1 MTILETIVPVFII
14 IGLSYAL
21 QMKKRLDMKPLI
33 ETGIYL
39 ASPCLIFGSLSS
51 KAYSLHELLPVISS
65 AGVVITGALVLSR
78 VIFVSLKLSE
88 IDARSLPV
96 VLLNAGN
103 LGLPISL
110 FAFGE
115 EGLGIA
121 VMFFVTSA
129 LFTYTLGVF
138 LAARSNKES
147 DRPWLEVFKLPL
159 IYAAISGVIVSTLG
173 IEIPEMIAR
182 PIDLLGQAAIPLFLI
197 SLGMS
202 LVEVKP
208 REHLPA
214 ALLSA
219 SMRIGIGLSLGV
231 AVTMALG
238 LDGLLRQVIIVQS
251 AMPPAVASYML
262 SKKYECR
269 PDLVA
274 ATIFVGTL
282 MSMVTI
288 PLILGFVS

>member
-1 MTILETIVPVFII
+1 
-14 IGLSYAL
+14 
-21 QMKKRLDMKPLI
+21 
-33 ETGIYL
+33 
-39 ASPCLIFGSLSS
+39 
-51 KAYSLHELLPVISS
+51 
-65 AGVVITGALVLSR
+65 
-78 VIFVSLKLSE
+78 
-88 IDARSLPV
+88 
-96 VLLNAGN
+96 
-103 LGLPISL
+103 
-110 FAFGE
+110 
-115 EGLGIA
+115 
-121 VMFFVTSA
+121 
-129 LFTYTLGVF
+129 
-138 LAARSNKES
+138 
-147 DRPWLEVFKLPL
+147 VFKLPL